1 MPIGALATIAAD
13 QLWLRAVV
21 VSPDGSRTVR
31 AEARGHMTRAVELG
45 ADAAERLLA
54 SGASEILD
62 ALGPSGAADTH
73 HT

>member
-13 QLWLRAVV
+13 QLWLRCVV
-21 VSPDGSRTVR
+21 ATPDGSRAVR
-31 AEARGHMTRAVELG
+31 AEARGPMTEAIELG
-45 ADAAERLLA
+45 TEAADRLLA

-62 ALGPSGAADTH
+62 ALGSGGAADMH